1 MKNIISLFLAVSF
14 VISFSSLTAP
24 NACERKDA
32 KSQDLILA
40 QETQED
46 EGEVLEDE
54 GTEGEV
60 YDDGE
65 YDDEGYDDGGYGD
78 EGYDDI
84 EDEESGE
91 VEEPYE
97 VEEPAQTEEP
107 GEN

>member
-1 MKNIISLFLAVSF
+1 VKELKITLSLFLAVSF
-14 VISFSSLTAP
+14 VISFPGFTPA
-24 NACERKDA
+24 NTCEGKEA
-32 KSQDLILA
+32 KFQDLTLA

-46 EGEVLEDE
+46 GGEVLEDE

-65 YDDEGYDDGGYGD
+65 YDDGGYDD

-91 VEEPYE
+91 AEEPYE